1 MPEIEIDGNKYDVPE
16 GLTVLQA
23 AELVGIDIPHLCYHE
38 QLSPSAAC
46 RLCVV
51 EVEGTKTLVA
61 SCAHPVSDGLKV
73 KTDTERVR
81 RARKLAIELLVSDC
95 AQDCMTCEQAG
106 NCKLQDYAYEY
117 QIFFFSKKEPL
128 SQEKRE
134 GTRFE
139 GDRHEKHD
147 YPIDFSN
154 PFIERDFNKCILCGR
169 CVSVCNEIQVSE
181 VLDFSQRGFNTKIA
195 TGFDDPLQDSPCVF
209 CGQCVWVC
217 PTGALTELAAKGKGR
232 AWDMEKVRTTCTY
245 CGCGCTVD
253 LNVKDNNIVK
263 VTSVEDSPVGSG
275 ALCVKGRFGYD
286 FVHSPERLTTP
297 LIKRDGKFE
306 EATWDEALT
315 LVANKLTEIKEE
327 YGPDSI
333 GLLSS
338 AKCTN
343 EENYLMQ
350 KFARAI
356 IGTNN
361 IDHCARLCHAST
373 VAGLVRAF
381 GSGAMTN
388 SISEIDGA
396 DAILVTG
403 SNTTEAHPVIGS
415 AIKRT
420 VKFNGTKLIV
430 VDPRRIE
437 LAQRADIYLR
447 QKCGT
452 DVAWINGMMNVI
464 IHEGLHDREFIEKRT
479 EGFEEL
485 KKTVAKYTPEY
496 VEDIT
501 GIPADDLREAAIAY
515 ASAERAMIFYSM
527 GITQHTTG
535 TDNVLSI
542 ANLAMLTGNVG
553 KESAGVNPLRG
564 QSNVQGA
571 CDLGALSNVYSGYQS
586 VTDEEIRQ
594 KFESAWNVDLP
605 DEVGLTVVEMI
616 NAAYDGDVKAMYIMG
631 ENPALSDPDLNHAR
645 EGLKRLD
652 FLVVQDIFL
661 TETAK
666 FADVVLPA
674 ASCVEKD
681 GTITN
686 TERRIQRIR
695 KAVSPI
701 GKSKADWK
709 IICELSDYMGYKM
722 DYSSPADIMDEIAS
736 LTPIYGGIHYDRLE
750 NEELAWP
757 CADREHPG
765 TKFLHKGEFSRGKGK
780 FHAVEYIPPQELPD
794 EEYPFVLTTGRVLY
808 HFHTGEMTRRVSGL
822 DEIYPEALVEINP
835 SDAYNLEIDSGELI
849 KVTSRRG
856 SLIAKAEVTERVS
869 KGTIFMTF
877 HFKEAAANL
886 LTGSFLDPVAKIPEY
901 KVSAVEVEKVKITIR

>member
-1 MPEIEIDGNKYDVPE
+1 MLKIEIDGKKYDVSD
-16 GLTVLQA
+16 GLTLLQA
-23 AELVGIDIPHLCYHE
+23 AELVGIEIPHLCYHE

-51 EVEGTKTLVA
+51 EVEGAKTLVA

-81 RARKLAIELLVSDC
+81 KARKLAVELLISDC
-95 AQDCMTCEQAG
+95 PQDCMTCEQAG
-106 NCKLQDYAYEY
+106 NCKLQDYAYEFG
-117 QIFFFSKKEPL
+117 IKK
-128 SQEKRE
+128 
-134 GTRFE
+134 TRFE
-139 GDRHEKHD
+139 GDRHEKHN
-147 YPIDFSN
+147 YPIDSSN
-154 PFIERDFNKCILCGR
+154 PFIERDFNKCVLCGR
-169 CVSVCNEIQVSE
+169 CVSVCDEIQVSE

-195 TGFDDPLQDSPCVF
+195 TGFDEPLGDSPCVF

-217 PTGALTELAAKGKGR
+217 PTGSLIEKPAKGKGR
-232 AWDMEKVRTTCTY
+232 TWEMKKIRTTCTY
-245 CGCGCTVD
+245 CGCGCTIH
-253 LNVKDNNIVK
+253 LNVKDDKIVK
-263 VTSVEDSPVGSG
+263 VTSVEDSPVAHG

-286 FVHSPERLTTP
+286 FVHSPERLTSP
-297 LIKRDGKFE
+297 LVKRNGKFE
-306 EATWDEALT
+306 EVSWDEANSY
-315 LVANKLTEIKEE
+315 VSNKLTEIKEK

-333 GLLSS
+333 GVLSS

-356 IGTNN
+356 LGTNN
-361 IDHCARLCHAST
+361 VDHCARLCHAST

-415 AIKRT
+415 AIKRA
-420 VKFNGTKLIV
+420 VKFNGTKVGDKPSTLLIV
-430 VDPRRIE
+430 VDPRGIE
-437 LAQRADIYLR
+437 LAQRADIHIR
-447 QKCGT
+447 QPCGS

-464 IHEGLHDREFIEKRT
+464 ISEGLHDVEFIEERT

-485 KKTVAKYTPEY
+485 KKTVAKYTPDY
-496 VEDIT
+496 VEEIT
-501 GIPADDLREAAIAY
+501 EIPADDLRSAAIAY
-515 ASAERAMIFYSM
+515 ASAEKAMIFYSM

-553 KESAGVNPLRG
+553 KESTGVNPLRG

-571 CDLGALSNVYSGYQS
+571 CDLGALPNVYPGYQS
-586 VTDEEIRQ
+586 VTDLKLRK
-594 KFESAWNVDLP
+594 KFEKAWGVDLP
-605 DEVGLTVVEMI
+605 AEAGLTVVEMM
-616 NAAYDGDVKAMYIMG
+616 NAAYDGHIKGMYIMG
-631 ENPALSDPDLNHAR
+631 ENPTLSDPDISHVK
-645 EGLKRLD
+645 EGLKKLD

-674 ASCVEKD
+674 ASCAEKD

-686 TERRIQRIR
+686 TDRRVQRVR
-695 KAVSPI
+695 KAVPPPGS
-701 GKSKADWK
+701 SRADWK
-709 IICELSDYMGYKM
+709 IICELAGYMGYEM
-722 DYSSPADIMDEIAS
+722 VYSSPAEIMDEIAS

-750 NEELAWP
+750 IEELAWP
-757 CADREHPG
+757 CTDREHSG
-765 TKFLHKGEFSRGKGK
+765 TKFLHKGEFTRGLGK
-780 FHAVEYIPPQELPD
+780 FHAVDYIPPYEETD

-822 DEIYPEALVEINP
+822 NEVYPSALVEINP
-835 SDAYNLEIDSGELI
+835 SDASELDIDADELV
-849 KVTSRRG
+849 KVSSRRG
-856 SLIAKAEVTERVS
+856 SVVAKAEVTERTS
-869 KGTIFMTF
+869 KGTVFMTF

-886 LTGSFLDPVAKIPEY
+886 MTGRFLDPIAKIPEY
-901 KVSAVEVEKVKITIR
+901 KVSAVKIEKG